1 MGSLADELG
10 DVWGEDAVDDQGD
23 SFLEE
28 LPEGHAEPV
37 LLSQRPE
44 QSINLSD
51 MHDFGM
57 GIPLRSPQ
65 PPSLVQRHSKKL
77 SNSNI
82 LTPQLNGNSNL
93 HSRHRKT
100 ESQYDGSDYGPDS
113 DSDDLPP
120 TLLRRISDIES
131 LTRISA
137 HTDDI
142 LGENGGIIARTTAG
156 LKDLGPQASIE
167 NGATRLLTA
176 YTSMSTHRTHKTKE
190 LLSQSHSLLFAPQA
204 YGSAFSS
211 QALLLRE
218 DVLDDLLAHVE
229 DLMDAIPVVAAGGP
243 NPLLSLQILV
253 SNTAELVYA
262 LRSLADVLQES
273 KVAAAAA
280 GRRLKSV
287 KELVAEIRLEEE
299 LRDEGV
305 RWIEKGNWDK
315 RLQERECKSVCSDV
329 VRGFERVCDDWRER
343 LLSSAEE
350 GGGGGVGAGAGAGAG
365 AALGVQVC
373 A

>member
-10 DVWGEDAVDDQGD
+10 DVWGEDAVDDHGS
-23 SFLEE
+23 SFLEG
-28 LPEGHAEPV
+28 LREGSSEPV
-37 LLSQRPE
+37 SLSQRPE
-44 QSINLSD
+44 HSMNLAD

-57 GIPLRSPQ
+57 GIPVQSPQ
-65 PPSLVQRHSKKL
+65 PTSPVQRHSKKL
-77 SNSNI
+77 SRPNA
-82 LTPQLNGNSNL
+82 LTPQSNG
-93 HSRHRKT
+93 HPTTPSRHRKT

-113 DSDDLPP
+113 DPEDLPP

-137 HTDDI
+137 HADDV

-167 NGATRLLTA
+167 NGTTRLITA
-176 YTSMSTHRTHKTKE
+176 YSSMSTHRTHKTKE

-204 YGSAFSS
+204 YGSAVPWRA
-211 QALLLRE
+211 QLLEE
-218 DVLDDLLAHVE
+218 DVLEDLLGSVE
-229 DLMDAIPVVAAGGP
+229 ELRDCVPVSAAGGP

-262 LRSLADVLQES
+262 LRSLADVLQEA

-287 KELVAEIRLEEE
+287 KELVAEMRVEEE
-299 LRDEGV
+299 LRAEGV
-305 RWIEKGNWDK
+305 RWIENGDWER
-315 RLQERECKSVCSDV
+315 RLQRRDCEKVCGDV
-329 VRGFERVCDDWRER
+329 VRGFERVCEDWRER
-343 LLSSAEE
+343 LLRSAEAS
-350 GGGGGVGAGAGAGAG
+350 GGGGLGVEVGA
-365 AALGVQVC
+365 
-373 A
+373 